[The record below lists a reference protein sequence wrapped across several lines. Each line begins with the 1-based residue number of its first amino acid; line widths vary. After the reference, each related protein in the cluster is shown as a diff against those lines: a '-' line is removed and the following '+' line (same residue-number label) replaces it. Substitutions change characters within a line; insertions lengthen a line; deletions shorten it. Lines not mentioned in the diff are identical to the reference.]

1 MSEIMDIIEDFKSE
15 CPCGKKHE
23 TAIND
28 VRIGSGV
35 VSDVGDILSENG
47 FSKNILLVADKNT
60 LKAADGIE
68 QSLKDFNVEYKIYD
82 NLRVATMEHV
92 NEIEKAVT
100 GRDISILS
108 VGTGSLNDIC
118 RLASARQKKRMC
130 IQ

>member
-15 CPCGKKHE
+15 CPCRKKHE

-82 NLRVATMEHV
+82 DLRVVRRADCE
-92 NEIEKAVT
+92 
-100 GRDISILS
+100 
-108 VGTGSLNDIC
+108 
-118 RLASARQKKRMC
+118 
-130 IQ
+130 